1 MVKLLFAILLILET
15 ALLYGREI
23 VLISDVDDTLKRT
36 HVLGNFSGGASF
48 DNDFTGL
55 NTLYQILACR
65 KNIGD
70 IGADQPCIQT
80 IDEADPEQTGV
91 YYVTAAPSFL
101 NYWGRKFLK
110 KNKFP
115 EGNFY
120 YKPDW
125 GDSTYSFK
133 VETIAEILKDFYD
146 DEEVEVVLI
155 GDNGEKDP
163 AVFETIS
170 QQFQNSKFKIS
181 TYIHLVYAYAGSYKE
196 IGVKPKAGQ
205 KMYLTA
211 VDLALDFYLKDW
223 IYTNDLMMVYYDVM
237 EKLNSSDSDEVEKV
251 IPGWMKCHEFFDDFN
266 KPQVTNHTLKMQL
279 DIYYN
284 TLMDICHKRSLTL
297 D

>member
-1 MVKLLFAILLILET
+1 MVKLLFAILLTLGT

-36 HVLGNFSGGASF
+36 HVLGNFSGGPSF

-115 EGNFY
+115 AGYFF
-120 YKPDW
+120 YKPNW
-125 GDSTYSFK
+125 GDSSYTFK
-133 VETIAEILKDFYD
+133 VETIKGILEDYE
-146 DEEVEVVLI
+146 DEVVEVVLV

-163 AVFETIS
+163 AIYDAIA
-170 QQFQNSKFKIS
+170 QHFQNSKLHIT
-181 TYIHLVYAYAGSYKE
+181 TYIHLIYAYSGLYE
-196 IGVKPKAGQ
+196 ETGVKPLEGQ

-211 VDLALDFYLKDW
+211 VDLAFDFYLKDW
-223 IYTNDLMMVYYDVM
+223 IHASDVM
-237 EKLNSSDSDEVEKV
+237 VVYHEVMRKLNSSDSDEVKKV
-251 IPGWMKCHEFFDDFN
+251 IPGWMKCHEYFDEVKKFQGIN
-266 KPQVTNHTLKMQL
+266 NFLKKQME
-279 DIYYN
+279 IYYN
-284 TLMDICHKRSLTL
+284 RLFAICQERSLDL